1 MSLEAVTIMCVISAV
16 AGQPS
21 MRDNPLANTKQAN
34 LCQPFFG
41 AIAPS
46 LPTVLLVRF
55 YWLRKAAARP
65 VFNIILPLVVARK
78 GAHGSHALALTP
90 SARVSARSGTANR
103 C

>member
-1 MSLEAVTIMCVISAV
+1 MSLDAVTIMCVISAV

-65 VFNIILPLVVARK
+65 VFNIILPLGWFSQGAMKQMAQGQRRK
-78 GAHGSHALALTP
+78 IEIF
-90 SARVSARSGTANR
+90 TAG
-103 C
+103 CAT